1 MPQNDQKSGSGSS
14 TPSQSGPEGLVDREL
29 LESGEA
35 KSEHLE
41 DALRLLKVHH
51 DSFYEAAEFATET
64 KHPVPSDTRA
74 WSQVLI
80 SLLTGIPGIE
90 RKKGPDLAD
99 GSDVKAA
106 NVWLAIDTP
115 RFNGVIKSGRVGE
128 RGSLASL
135 DEVPN
140 LFFVLWDYKSGT
152 NADRCRVW
160 VVRPPKDRVFRA
172 MCAKWYQQRDSGE
185 IRSDN
190 FQLHPPR
197 NMDSN
202 VFRNT
207 CGNLEY
213 PLLFEA
219 VWNGHTYEVVTYD
232 PEVLRSGECRLTA
245 E

>member
-1 MPQNDQKSGSGSS
+1 MSIAQDPQDDVRTK
-14 TPSQSGPEGLVDREL
+14 R
-29 LESGEA
+29 
-35 KSEHLE
+35 LE
-41 DALRLLKVHH
+41 DAVRLLKVHH
-51 DSFYEAAEFATET
+51 DSFYEAAEFAEET
-64 KHPVPSDTRA
+64 SHPVPTDTRA
-74 WSQVLI
+74 WSQILASV
-80 SLLTGIPGIE
+80 LTGIPGIA

-128 RGSLASL
+128 HGSLSTL
-135 DEVPN
+135 DGMPYLV
-140 LFFVLWDYKSGT
+140 FVMWDNKPGT

-160 VVRPPKDRVFRA
+160 VVRPGEDRVFRE
-172 MCAKWYQQRDSGE
+172 MCAEWYRQRDNGL

-197 NMDSN
+197 NQDSN

-213 PLLFEA
+213 PLLFSA
-219 VWNGHTYEVVTYD
+219 VWNGHAYDVETYELD
-232 PEVLRSGECRLTA
+232 VLTSGECQKS
-245 E
+245 